1 MISPET
7 RALIRRY
14 FFAEHWKIGTIAAE
28 LGVHPDT
35 VRHAIESE
43 RFRSVPPLR
52 ASLADPY
59 LAFVRQILDQHPR
72 LRATRIHAM
81 LRDRGYSGSVVQ
93 LRRAVA
99 RLRPQKCEPFL
110 QLHTLPGEHYG
121 ESRVMV
127 REGSPV
133 ARAHSRAARMAAPSS
148 P

>member
-14 FFAEHWKIGTIAAE
+14 FFAEHWKIGTIVAE

-43 RFRSVPPLR
+43 RFRSAPPLR

-59 LAFVRQILDQHPR
+59 LAFVRQTLDQHPR

-81 LRDRGYSGSVVQ
+81 LRERGHRTSSY
-93 LRRAVA
+93 A
-99 RLRPQKCEPFL
+99 RL
-110 QLHTLPGEHYG
+110 PG
-121 ESRVMV
+121 VK
-127 REGSPV
+127 PV
-133 ARAHSRAARMAAPSS
+133 ISS
-148 P
+148 